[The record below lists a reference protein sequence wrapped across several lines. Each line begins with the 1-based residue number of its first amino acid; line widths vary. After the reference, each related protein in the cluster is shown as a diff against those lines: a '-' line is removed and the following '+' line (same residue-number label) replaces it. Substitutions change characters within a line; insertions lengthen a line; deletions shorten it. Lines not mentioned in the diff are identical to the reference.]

1 MKAAV
6 YKGNQTILIEEIDI
20 PKPGSKQVLIKVN
33 FSAICGT
40 DVHAYMY
47 DALPIGTVMG
57 HEYGGSIVEI
67 GKDVTKLKVKDR
79 VVGGGGTPPP
89 GKGAGFAILPRFNF
103 RTDGFKGKPLRA
115 YADYVVMEEWEPMKI
130 PDSVSDQ
137 HAALCEPLA
146 VAVRAIRLSKLSI
159 GNKIGIIGAGPIGLF
174 VTQVSKISG
183 ALEIIVSEPAKLRR
197 KTAKLLGATKTLDP
211 NESNIIEEM
220 VSICDGLGPDIVYDC
235 ACIGETFNDSLNSA
249 KRNGQVMLVGVPWN
263 DIFFKPIDWQAR
275 EINIQSTF
283 GAHPE
288 DWKIAMKLIETKK
301 VDLDI
306 LLPKKS
312 YIQLEEIPKVFENL
326 KNPTDELQMI
336 VKL

>member
-6 YKGNQTILIEEIDI
+6 YKGNQKIEIEEIDI

-47 DALPIGTVMG
+47 DAVPIGTVMG
-57 HEYGGSIVEI
+57 HEYCGRVVAV
-67 GKDVTKLKVKDR
+67 GKEVTKLNIKDR

-89 GKGAGFAILPRFNF
+89 GKGAGFAILPRFNY

-115 YADYVVMEEWEPMKI
+115 YAEYVLMEEWEPMKI

-137 HAALCEPLA
+137 HAALCEPIA

-159 GNKIGIIGAGPIGLF
+159 GNKIGVIGAGPIGLF

-183 ALEIIVSEPAKLRR
+183 ALEIIVSEPADIRR
-197 KTAKLLGATKTLDP
+197 NTAEMVGATRTLNPKKT
-211 NESNIIEEM
+211 NVVEEM
-220 VSICDGLGPDIVYDC
+220 VSICDGLGPDIVFDC
-235 ACIGETFNDSLNSA
+235 ACIGETFNDSLNST
-249 KRNGQVMLVGVPWN
+249 KRNGQVMLVGVPWDN
-263 DIFFKPIDWQAR
+263 LFFKPIDWQAR

-288 DWKIAMKLIETKK
+288 DWKIAMKLIEAKK
-301 VDLDI
+301 IDLDI
-306 LLPKKS
+306 MLPKESFIK
-312 YIQLEEIPKVFENL
+312 LEEIPEVFDNL
-326 KNPTDELQMI
+326 KKPTSELQMI
-336 VKL
+336 VEL